1 MSKSYPPS
9 SRAFPADS
17 ASFLP
22 LSERSTS
29 VQPVKRFSR
38 FHSLSPWRSNTSFIF
53 TQLLCLKIAGV
64 SDSRLRIYYT
74 PFGYAMLRLFILFKN
89 NLQIRMIATAGSPIF
104 FLNSC
109 RDNRIHGVFDGRS
122 DLHKALGEDI
132 KEHGASSAPCFY
144 VRIIFEQE
152 KLSVFRL
159 YPTEASY
166 LRHSR
171 LCETGNLLLF
181 LYRPRFP

>member
-1 MSKSYPPS
+1 
-9 SRAFPADS
+9 
-17 ASFLP
+17 
-22 LSERSTS
+22 
-29 VQPVKRFSR
+29 
-38 FHSLSPWRSNTSFIF
+38 
-53 TQLLCLKIAGV
+53 
-64 SDSRLRIYYT
+64 
-74 PFGYAMLRLFILFKN
+74 
-89 NLQIRMIATAGSPIF
+89 MIATAGTPIF

-181 LYRPRFP
+181 LYLPRFP

>member
-1 MSKSYPPS
+1 MRQSLLFAL
-9 SRAFPADS
+9 SRNLVYF
-17 ASFLP
+17 
-22 LSERSTS
+22 
-29 VQPVKRFSR
+29 
-38 FHSLSPWRSNTSFIF
+38 
-53 TQLLCLKIAGV
+53 C
-64 SDSRLRIYYT
+64 
-74 PFGYAMLRLFILFKN
+74 GYHGRVVEILFRDNIEAVVKFIDKRDARRKIHLHYLVRCQLFKMHN
-89 NLQIRMIATAGSPIF
+89 ERTQRISVR
-104 FLNSC
+104 
-109 RDNRIHGVFDGRS
+109 RDNRIHGIFDGRS

-159 YPTEASY
+159 CPTEASY

-181 LYRPRFP
+181 LYRPRFPWLTTNLANRHFRIFRFWL